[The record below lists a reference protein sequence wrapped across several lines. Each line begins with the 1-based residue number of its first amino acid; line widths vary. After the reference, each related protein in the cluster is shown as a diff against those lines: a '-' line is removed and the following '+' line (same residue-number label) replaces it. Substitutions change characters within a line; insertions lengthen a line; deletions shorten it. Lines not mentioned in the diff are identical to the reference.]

1 MAPKTGIT
9 PRHLAP
15 IVQEILVKHRGEW
28 MSPAKL
34 WKEIQLEDP
43 AITGRVQEK
52 IRTYQDQTRNNA
64 VWFVSNTLSYLD
76 KQDGFSIS
84 NVDEVPEMRG
94 KALWLIA
101 RAE

>member
-1 MAPKTGIT
+1 MAAKAGIT

-15 IVQEILVKHRGEW
+15 IVKEILVKHRGEW
-28 MSPAKL
+28 MSPADL
-34 WKEIQLEDP
+34 WDEIKQVDTEVAD
-43 AITGRVQEK
+43 RVQEK

-76 KQDGFSIS
+76 KQEGFSIS

-94 KALWLIA
+94 KTFWLIA
-101 RAE
+101 RSE